1 MASRSN
7 PIGYTALPQISYL
20 ANGGDYMKPLT
31 RGHILAQS
39 DSVIFNDIIDSL
51 EHGALKGRKLKADDN
66 PRMYLKK

>member
-1 MASRSN
+1 
-7 PIGYTALPQISYL
+7 
-20 ANGGDYMKPLT
+20 MKPLT